1 MPKTSSSFTPEQLA
15 ADAERALT
23 VISQAGD
30 GAEALVDEW
39 VRGGNARA
47 VQAVAEQGQ
56 GLARKAARRGL
67 NVLKARGVALPS
79 ETRTGR
85 VVSIGGASV
94 GGAVS
99 AAGARE
105 AWLLAPDG
113 SGALGVVLAERQP
126 GGSYHTCFVFF
137 RDGQNILRAQS
148 GQLALSKIKETMQQA
163 LGSAGYGAVSVPW
176 AWAQHRIAER
186 RAWHAARKVPEP
198 FGLGALDKLLDGAP
212 AEAPGHPFDD
222 EGLTLADEDAEKL
235 ARDSGAL
242 HQWPE
247 FRSWL
252 PPDRAVQ
259 ELLLNLGRRL
269 GPEPPTDKA
278 QLDPIVRELVAAA
291 TDRYFTPER
300 RAVLARRLKDSGLS
314 VLARLGETSA
324 LQVAAVIH
332 VIRGAGLITNP
343 PSDVRF
349 LTAYFD
355 KAMALLAARQ
365 GGQLRI
371 PIPRRARPAA
381 AEGGST
387 EGQEAPRDLDEVA
400 SGEDDGV
407 EDPLAPEAQA
417 NAPAPAS
424 T

>member
-1 MPKTSSSFTPEQLA
+1 MPKTSSSFTPEQIG
-15 ADAERALT
+15 ADPDRALSL
-23 VISQAGD
+23 ISQAG
-30 GAEALVDEW
+30 GSAEALVDEW
-39 VRGGNARA
+39 VRAGNARA

-67 NVLKARGVALPS
+67 NVLKARGVPLPS

-85 VVSIGGASV
+85 IGSI

-99 AAGARE
+99 APASARE

-113 SGALGVVLAERQP
+113 SGALGIVLAERQP

-163 LGSAGYGAVSVPW
+163 LGSAGYSAVSVPW
-176 AWAQHRIAER
+176 AWAQHRVAER
-186 RAWHAARKVPEP
+186 RAWHAARKVAEP
-198 FGLGALDKLLDGAP
+198 FGLGALDKLLEGAP
-212 AEAPGHPFDD
+212 AEAPSHPFDD

-252 PPDRAVQ
+252 PPDSSVR

-269 GPEPPTDKA
+269 GPEPPTKKEE
-278 QLDPIVRELVAAA
+278 LDPIVRELVGAA

-332 VIRGAGLITNP
+332 VILGAGLITNP

-355 KAMALLAARQ
+355 KAMGLLAARQ

-371 PIPRRARPAA
+371 PIPRRAAA
-381 AEGGST
+381 APAEGESA
-387 EGQEAPRDLDEVA
+387 EQEAAPPEPEELT

-407 EDPLAPEAQA
+407 DDPLAPEGQA
-417 NAPAPAS
+417 SAPAP
-424 T
+424 TPT

>member
-1 MPKTSSSFTPEQLA
+1 MPKTSSSFTPEQIG
-15 ADAERALT
+15 ADADRALSL
-23 VISQAGD
+23 ISQAGT

-39 VRGGNARA
+39 VRAGNARA

-67 NVLKARGVALPS
+67 SVLKARGVALPS

-85 VVSIGGASV
+85 IASIGGVSM
-94 GGAVS
+94 GSAVS
-99 AAGARE
+99 APASARE

-176 AWAQHRIAER
+176 AWAQHRVAER

-198 FGLGALDKLLDGAP
+198 FGLGALDKLLEGAP
-212 AEAPGHPFDD
+212 AEPPGHPFDD

-252 PPDRAVQ
+252 PPDRAVR

-269 GPEPPTDKA
+269 GPEPPTNKE

-300 RAVLARRLKDSGLS
+300 LAVLARRLKDSGLS
-314 VLARLGETSA
+314 VLTRLGETSA

-355 KAMALLAARQ
+355 KAMGLLAARQ

-371 PIPRRARPAA
+371 PIPRGARPAPA
-381 AEGGST
+381 DGGSA
-387 EGQEAPRDLDEVA
+387 ESQEAPPEADELA
-400 SGEDDGV
+400 SGEDEGV

-417 NAPAPAS
+417 SGPAPA
-424 T
+424 

>member
-1 MPKTSSSFTPEQLA
+1 MPKTSISFSPEQIG
-15 ADAERALT
+15 ADAERALSF
-23 VISQAGD
+23 ISQAGN

-39 VRGGNARA
+39 VRAGNARA
-47 VQAVAEQGQ
+47 VQAVAAQGE

-67 NVLKARGVALPS
+67 NVLKARGVPLPS
-79 ETRTGR
+79 EARTGR
-85 VVSIGGASV
+85 IATT
-94 GGAVS
+94 ATS
-99 AAGARE
+99 AARE
-105 AWLLAPDG
+105 AWLLSPDP
-113 SGALGVVLAERQP
+113 SGALGIVLAERQT
-126 GGSYHTCFVFF
+126 GGSYQTCFVFF

-163 LGSAGYGAVSVPW
+163 LGSSGYGPVSVPW
-176 AWAQHRIAER
+176 AWAQHRVAER
-186 RAWHAARKVPEP
+186 RAWHAANKVAEP
-198 FGLGALDKLLDGAP
+198 FGLTALDKLLEGAP
-212 AEAPGHPFDD
+212 AEAPSHPFDE

-252 PPDRAVQ
+252 PSDRSVQ
-259 ELLLNLGRRL
+259 ELLMNLGRRL
-269 GPEPPTDKA
+269 GPQPPTTKEEV
-278 QLDPIVRELVAAA
+278 DPIVRELVAAA

-300 RAVLARRLKDSGLS
+300 RAVLARRMKDSGLS
-314 VLARLGETSA
+314 VLARLGETAA

-355 KAMALLAARQ
+355 KAISLLAARQ

-371 PIPRRARPAA
+371 PIPRAARPAPGADSSAEA
-381 AEGGST
+381 AEA
-387 EGQEAPRDLDEVA
+387 EAAESAPEE
-400 SGEDDGV
+400 SQSEDGPLT
-407 EDPLAPEAQA
+407 EDPLAPDAGPSGA
-417 NAPAPAS
+417 APAE